1 MRRLA
6 LFQEQTSQ
14 LPDKLD
20 EVLLH
25 PVVTRLLDMLARG
38 QLKVAKRAPEETNT
52 NENKKNQ
59 NKKKQS
65 RRRSTN
71 VQTTT
76 LDQKPKLAHGVADNI
91 NEHLRTTCQHR
102 C

>member
-25 PVVTRLLDMLARG
+25 PVVTRLLARG
-38 QLKVAKRAPEETNT
+38 QSKVAKRAPAETNT
-52 NENKKNQ
+52 NENKK
-59 NKKKQS
+59 KKKRKKEKKRNSLDVVQQTFKQPIWTKNQS
-65 RRRSTN
+65 
-71 VQTTT
+71 
-76 LDQKPKLAHGVADNI
+76 
-91 NEHLRTTCQHR
+91 
-102 C
+102 

>member
-25 PVVTRLLDMLARG
+25 PVVTRLLDILARR
-38 QLKVAKRAPEETNT
+38 QSKVAKTAPEETNT
-52 NENKKNQ
+52 NENKKKKNPSLDVVEQTFKQPLWTKNQ
-59 NKKKQS
+59 S
-65 RRRSTN
+65 
-71 VQTTT
+71 
-76 LDQKPKLAHGVADNI
+76 
-91 NEHLRTTCQHR
+91 
-102 C
+102 

>member
-6 LFQEQTSQ
+6 LFHEQTSH

-38 QLKVAKRAPEETNT
+38 QSKVAKRAPAETNT
-52 NENKKNQ
+52 NENKK
-59 NKKKQS
+59 KKKKRNSLDVVQQTFKQPIWTKNQS
-65 RRRSTN
+65 
-71 VQTTT
+71 
-76 LDQKPKLAHGVADNI
+76 
-91 NEHLRTTCQHR
+91 
-102 C
+102 

>member
-38 QLKVAKRAPEETNT
+38 QSKVAERAPEETNT
-52 NENKKNQ
+52 NENKKKE
-59 NKKKQS
+59 KKKKEV
-65 RRRSTN
+65 STSFN
-71 VQTTT
+71 
-76 LDQKPKLAHGVADNI
+76 KSSNNHSGPKTKASTWCG
-91 NEHLRTTCQHR
+91 RQHN
-102 C
+102 

>member
-25 PVVTRLLDMLARG
+25 PVVTRLLDILARR
-38 QLKVAKRAPEETNT
+38 QSKVAKTAPEETNT
-52 NENKKNQ
+52 NENKK
-59 NKKKQS
+59 KKKKPVS
-65 RRRSTN
+65 KSLNKRSN
-71 VQTTT
+71 NHSG
-76 LDQKPKLAHGVADNI
+76 PKTKASTWCG
-91 NEHLRTTCQHR
+91 RQHN
-102 C
+102 

>member
-6 LFQEQTSQ
+6 LFQQQTSQ

-38 QLKVAKRAPEETNT
+38 QSKVAKRAPEETNT
-52 NENKKNQ
+52 NENKK
-59 NKKKQS
+59 
-65 RRRSTN
+65 
-71 VQTTT
+71 
-76 LDQKPKLAHGVADNI
+76 
-91 NEHLRTTCQHR
+91 
-102 C
+102 

>member
-25 PVVTRLLDMLARG
+25 PVVTRLLDMIACR
-38 QLKVAKRAPEETNT
+38 QSKVAKTAPEETNT
-52 NENKKNQ
+52 NENKK
-59 NKKKQS
+59 KKKNQS
-65 RRRSTN
+65 RRR
-71 VQTTT
+71 
-76 LDQKPKLAHGVADNI
+76 
-91 NEHLRTTCQHR
+91 
-102 C
+102 